1 MNVVDMTGRPITADG
16 LARAKQKGAIDAR
29 LARALLEVDPTKL
42 LGYLGSVLPVDD
54 LAWQVRF
61 VVDREAWLRDCINRL
76 SAELDQ

>member
-1 MNVVDMTGRPITADG
+1 MNVVDMSGRPFG
-16 LARAKQKGAIDAR
+16 GGRRAIGIDPDVLHR
-29 LARALLEVDPTKL
+29 LRDVDPTKL

-61 VVDREAWLRDCINRL
+61 VVDRKAWLRDCINRL